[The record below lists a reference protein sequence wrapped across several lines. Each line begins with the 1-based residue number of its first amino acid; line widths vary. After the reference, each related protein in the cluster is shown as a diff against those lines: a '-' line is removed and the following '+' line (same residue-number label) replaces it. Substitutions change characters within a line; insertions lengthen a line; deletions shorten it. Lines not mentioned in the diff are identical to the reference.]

1 MPLVLAIHSIIM
13 KTKPKSFSGNQKQD
27 HQPGAEAKMT
37 PKPEY
42 INANYKAAGK
52 LLNKVALITGGDSGI
67 GRAVAVHFAMEGA
80 DIAISYLDEVKD
92 AEETRTLVEGTGR
105 KCILLKGDVSKK
117 EFCDKIVKQT
127 ITKLGGLNILVNNA
141 AQQFPQED
149 FLKISKQQLEKTFDI
164 NILPYFFLSQ
174 AAVKNMNE
182 GDAIINTSS
191 VTAYRGSPHLIDYS
205 TTKGAIV
212 TFTRS
217 LSENLAPK
225 KIRVNSVAPG
235 PVWTPLIVSSFDEK
249 DIKKF
254 GQDVPMGRAGQPS
267 EVAPAYVF
275 LASEDASYITGQV
288 IHVNGGELING

>member
-1 MPLVLAIHSIIM
+1 M
-13 KTKPKSFSGNQKQD
+13 KTKPKSFSGNEKQD
-27 HQPGAEAKMT
+27 HQPGLEDEMT

-42 INANYKAAGK
+42 INSNYKAAGK
-52 LLNKVALITGGDSGI
+52 LSNKTALITGGDSGI

-80 DIAISYLDEVKD
+80 DVAIAYLDEDID
-92 AEETRTLVEGTGR
+92 AEETKNLVEDAGR
-105 KCILLKGDVSKK
+105 KCILLKGDISKK

-127 ITKLGGLNILVNNA
+127 ISKLGSLNILVNNA
-141 AQQFPQED
+141 AQQYPQED
-149 FLKISKQQLEKTFDI
+149 FLEISQQQLEQTFNV

-174 AAVKNMNE
+174 AALKSMKE
-182 GDAIINTSS
+182 GDTIINTSS

-205 TTKGAIV
+205 STKGAIV

-225 KIRVNSVAPG
+225 KIRVNAVAPG
-235 PVWTPLIVSSFDEK
+235 PVWTPLIVSTFEEK

-267 EVAPAYVF
+267 EIAPAYVF
-275 LASEDASYITGQV
+275 LASEDSSYITGQV

>member
-1 MPLVLAIHSIIM
+1 M
-13 KTKPKSFSGNQKQD
+13 KTKPKSFAGSEKQD
-27 HQPGAEAKMT
+27 KQPGSENEMT
-37 PKPEY
+37 PQPEY
-42 INANYKAAGK
+42 INPNYKAAGK
-52 LLNKVALITGGDSGI
+52 LLNKTALITGGDSGI

-80 DIAISYLDEVKD
+80 DVAISFLDEEQD
-92 AEETRTLVEGTGR
+92 AEETRKLVEDAGR
-105 KCILLKGDVSKK
+105 KCILFKGDVSKK

-127 ITKLGGLNILVNNA
+127 ISKLGSLNILVNNA
-141 AQQFPQED
+141 AQQYPQEN
-149 FLKISKQQLEKTFDI
+149 FLDISKRQLEQTFNV
-164 NILPYFFLSQ
+164 NILPYFFLAQ
-174 AAVKNMNE
+174 AAVKNMKE
-182 GDAIINTSS
+182 GDTIINTSS

-205 TTKGAIV
+205 STKGAIV

-235 PVWTPLIVSSFDEK
+235 PVWTPLIVSTFEAK

-267 EVAPAYVF
+267 EIAPAYVF

>member
-1 MPLVLAIHSIIM
+1 M
-13 KTKPKSFSGNQKQD
+13 KNKPKSFSGSEKQN
-27 HQPGAEAKMT
+27 HQPGVEKKMS
-37 PKPEY
+37 PRPEY
-42 INANYKAAGK
+42 INPNYKAAGK
-52 LLNKVALITGGDSGI
+52 LMNKTALITGGDSGI
-67 GRAVAVHFAMEGA
+67 GRAVAILFAMEGA
-80 DIAISYLDEVKD
+80 NVAIAYLDEDKD
-92 AEETRTLVEGTGR
+92 AKETKKLVEDTGR
-105 KCILLKGDVSKK
+105 ECVLFRGDVSEK

-127 ITKLGGLNILVNNA
+127 ISRLGSLNILVNNA
-141 AQQFPQED
+141 AQQYPQDD
-149 FLKISKQQLEKTFDI
+149 FLKISKQQLEKTFNI

-174 AAVKNMNE
+174 AAVKNMKE
-182 GDAIINTSS
+182 GDTIINTSS

-205 TTKGAIV
+205 STKGAIV

-249 DIKKF
+249 EIEKF
-254 GQDVPMGRAGQPS
+254 GQSVPMGRAGQPS
-267 EVAPAYVF
+267 EIAPAYVF

>member
-1 MPLVLAIHSIIM
+1 M
-13 KTKPKSFSGNQKQD
+13 KTKPKSFAGSEKQD
-27 HQPGAEAKMT
+27 RQPGSENKMT
-37 PKPEY
+37 PQPEY
-42 INANYKAAGK
+42 INPNYKAAGK
-52 LLNKVALITGGDSGI
+52 LLNKTALITGGDSGI

-80 DIAISYLDEVKD
+80 DVAISFLDEEQD
-92 AEETRTLVEGTGR
+92 AEETRKLVEDAGR
-105 KCILLKGDVSKK
+105 KCILFKGDVSKK

-127 ITKLGGLNILVNNA
+127 ISKLGSLNILVNNA
-141 AQQFPQED
+141 AQQYPQEN
-149 FLKISKQQLEKTFDI
+149 FLDISKRQLEQTFNV
-164 NILPYFFLSQ
+164 NILPYFFLAQ
-174 AAVKNMNE
+174 AAVINMKE
-182 GDAIINTSS
+182 GDTIINTSS

-205 TTKGAIV
+205 STKGAIV

-235 PVWTPLIVSSFDEK
+235 PVWTPLIVSTFEAK

-267 EVAPAYVF
+267 EIAPAYVF

>member
-1 MPLVLAIHSIIM
+1 MHPVSCYMCYDM
-13 KTKPKSFSGNQKQD
+13 KTKPKSFSGSQKQAK
-27 HQPGAEAKMT
+27 QPGIEAKMT

-42 INANYKAAGK
+42 INPNYKAAGK
-52 LLNKVALITGGDSGI
+52 LLHKVALITGGDSGI

-80 DIAISYLDEVKD
+80 DVAISYLDEVKD
-92 AEETRTLVEGTGR
+92 AEETKKLVENAGR

-117 EFCDKIVKQT
+117 EFCDKLVKQT
-127 ITKLGGLNILVNNA
+127 VNKLGGINILVNNA
-141 AQQFPQED
+141 AQQFPQDD
-149 FLKISKQQLEKTFDI
+149 FLKISQEQLEKTFNI
-164 NILPYFFLSQ
+164 NILPYFFLAQ
-174 AAVKNMNE
+174 AAVKNMKK
-182 GDAIINTSS
+182 GDTIINTSS

-205 TTKGAIV
+205 STKGAIV

-217 LSENLAPK
+217 LSENLAPQ
-225 KIRVNSVAPG
+225 KIRVNAVAPG
-235 PVWTPLIVSSFDEK
+235 PVWTPLIVSTFDED

-267 EVAPAYVF
+267 EIAPAYVF